1 MKRLPDSEFAVLQAV
16 WQLEEP
22 ITSAKIMAVL
32 DNDKDWKLQTL
43 LTLLARL
50 TEKGFLQS
58 TRVGRERHYQALV
71 SEEDYMAVETSDFL
85 SRFRGNAFG
94 HVVKTLFNANNLSDE
109 DLDDIKALLDR
120 KEGQ

>member
-71 SEEDYMAVETSDFL
+71 EPGQIIMEIKVPGETPDWLAAILDKHGLVNQPFSKYLTAYTKSLEVVEAVT
-85 SRFRGNAFG
+85 A
-94 HVVKTLFNANNLSDE
+94 
-109 DLDDIKALLDR
+109 
-120 KEGQ
+120 